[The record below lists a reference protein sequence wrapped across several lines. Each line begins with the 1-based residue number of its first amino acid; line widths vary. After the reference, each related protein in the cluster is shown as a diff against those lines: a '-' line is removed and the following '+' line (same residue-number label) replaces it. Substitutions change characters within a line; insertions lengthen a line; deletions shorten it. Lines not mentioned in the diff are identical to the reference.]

1 MKKYIKIIAPIVVI
15 LGLLAGYYVI
25 NSRPVNDNRAI
36 VLDFVQ
42 NQDKEYSDNEKIK
55 IVTAYK
61 EMLENN
67 GEDYVDNFFT
77 KEEQMAVTY
86 LGMGVNM
93 YVFRDFKNTAY
104 LNAADSFIDVEGYS
118 KIAGFDVD
126 GTPGADG
133 FVDLANVEIVIDGT
147 SYATADLTAEIASF
161 FERLNKA
168 NEINPVNTIYGVD
181 TVEVDDNTR
190 LYITYLD
197 VSYDDSYNVTAL
209 RVSGHLVLK

>member
-1 MKKYIKIIAPIVVI
+1 MKKYIKMIAPIVVI
-15 LGLLAGYYVI
+15 LGLLAGYYII
-25 NSRPVNDNRAI
+25 NSRPVNDNRA
-36 VLDFVQ
+36 VVADFIE
-42 NQDKEYSDNEKIK
+42 NQDKEYTDEQKVK
-55 IVTAYK
+55 IVTAYQN
-61 EMLENN
+61 MLEQN

-77 KEEQMAVTY
+77 QEEQMAVTF
-86 LGMGVNM
+86 LGMSVNM

-104 LNAADSFIDVEGYS
+104 LNADDSFIDVEGYS

-147 SYATADLTAEIASF
+147 SYATADLTVEIASF

-168 NEINPVNTIYGVD
+168 NETTSVNTIYGVD
-181 TVEVDDNTR
+181 TVEVDSNTR

>member
-1 MKKYIKIIAPIVVI
+1 M
-15 LGLLAGYYVI
+15 
-25 NSRPVNDNRAI
+25 S
-36 VLDFVQ
+36 
-42 NQDKEYSDNEKIK
+42 
-55 IVTAYK
+55 
-61 EMLENN
+61 
-67 GEDYVDNFFT
+67 
-77 KEEQMAVTY
+77 
-86 LGMGVNM
+86 
-93 YVFRDFKNTAY
+93 
-104 LNAADSFIDVEGYS
+104 
-118 KIAGFDVD
+118 AGFDVD

-168 NEINPVNTIYGVD
+168 NETTSVNTIYGVD
-181 TVEVDDNTR
+181 TVEVDSNTR

>member
-1 MKKYIKIIAPIVVI
+1 MKKYIKVIAPIVVI
-15 LGLLAGYYVI
+15 LGLLAGYYII
-25 NSRPVNDNRAI
+25 NSRPVNDNRA
-36 VLDFVQ
+36 VVADFIE
-42 NQDKEYSDNEKIK
+42 NQDKEYTDEQKVK
-55 IVTAYK
+55 IVTAYQN
-61 EMLENN
+61 MLEQN

-77 KEEQMAVTY
+77 QEEQMAVTF
-86 LGMGVNM
+86 LGMSVNM

-104 LNAADSFIDVEGYS
+104 LNADDSFIDVEGYS

-147 SYATADLTAEIASF
+147 SYATADLTVEIASF

-168 NEINPVNTIYGVD
+168 NETTSVNTIYGVD
-181 TVEVDDNTR
+181 TVEVDSNTR